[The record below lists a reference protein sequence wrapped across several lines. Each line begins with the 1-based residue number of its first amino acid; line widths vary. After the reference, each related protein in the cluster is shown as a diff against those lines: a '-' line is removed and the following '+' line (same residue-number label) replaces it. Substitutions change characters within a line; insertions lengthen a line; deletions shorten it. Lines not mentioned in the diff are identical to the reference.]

1 MELDKMQ
8 MEQEKANIEKE
19 REDNKQQLQATIAKL
34 DNATQA
40 LQAANARAAKLES
53 ALDKDLQVWAFAVLL
68 PVVACCPHGAG
79 GLLKI
84 QSGAGSGA
92 RGF

>member
-1 MELDKMQ
+1 MKKCAVQLL
-8 MEQEKANIEKE
+8 EQ
-19 REDNKQQLQATIAKL
+19 DNKQQLQATIAKL

-68 PVVACCPHGAG
+68 PVVACCPHGVG

-84 QSGAGSGA
+84 QIGAGSGA